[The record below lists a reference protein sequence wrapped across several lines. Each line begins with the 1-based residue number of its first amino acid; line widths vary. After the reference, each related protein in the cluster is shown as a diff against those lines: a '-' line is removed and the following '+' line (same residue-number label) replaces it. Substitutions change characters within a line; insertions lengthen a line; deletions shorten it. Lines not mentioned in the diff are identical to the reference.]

1 MTSGALPK
9 NPRTRPSI
17 IELTSGEN
25 PFSPF
30 QREQSDHFDLIRS
43 KAGMTSF
50 SVLSDP
56 RRDTSLMKNT
66 PSNDSQ

>member
-1 MTSGALPK
+1 MTSEAHRKSPWA
-9 NPRTRPSI
+9 RPCI

-30 QREQSDHFDLIRS
+30 PREPSDHFDLIRS

-50 SVLSDP
+50 NILSDQRSDP
-56 RRDTSLMKNT
+56 SLTKNT
-66 PSNDSQ
+66 PPDDRQ